1 METIYPIAI
10 AGLAFFAVAA
20 LVMAVFMF
28 STKEPNKVL
37 ESRLDVLAG
46 KVTREESRQTDLLR
60 KTYTETDRNSLIQAF
75 IPRIISIEKIIEQ
88 ADCKIPPS
96 TLISFSIVL
105 GLSGIGIPMAAGFP
119 FYVAFVALPLMIIP
133 WVWLFQKR
141 SARLQKFSE
150 QFPEALEL
158 LARALRSGQSLAAG
172 LQVIGQEMLEPIGVE
187 FGKAYER
194 QKLGMPVEETLKEM
208 CNRVP
213 SLDLKFFATSVA
225 IQKQTGGD
233 LAEILDKIGYI
244 VRERFKILGQVAAL
258 TGEGRMSGTVLL
270 ALPVALF
277 IYLRISNPEYI
288 EPLWTTEIGRKMLA
302 GLVVGQILGAI
313 SIRHIVNI
321 KV

>member
-1 METIYPIAI
+1 
-10 AGLAFFAVAA
+10 
-20 LVMAVFMF
+20 MAVFMF

-46 KVTREESRQTDLLR
+46 KVTREESKQTDLLR

-105 GLSGIGIPMAAGFP
+105 GLSGIGIPMAAGLP
-119 FYVAFVALPLMIIP
+119 FYVAFVSIPLMIIP

-187 FGKAYER
+187 FSKAYER
-194 QKLGMPVEETLKEM
+194 QKLGMPV
-208 CNRVP
+208 
-213 SLDLKFFATSVA
+213 
-225 IQKQTGGD
+225 
-233 LAEILDKIGYI
+233 
-244 VRERFKILGQVAAL
+244 
-258 TGEGRMSGTVLL
+258 
-270 ALPVALF
+270 
-277 IYLRISNPEYI
+277 
-288 EPLWTTEIGRKMLA
+288 
-302 GLVVGQILGAI
+302 
-313 SIRHIVNI
+313 
-321 KV
+321 

>member
-1 METIYPIAI
+1 METIYPI

-46 KVTREESRQTDLLR
+46 KITREESKQTDLLR

-96 TLISFSIVL
+96 TLFSISIVL